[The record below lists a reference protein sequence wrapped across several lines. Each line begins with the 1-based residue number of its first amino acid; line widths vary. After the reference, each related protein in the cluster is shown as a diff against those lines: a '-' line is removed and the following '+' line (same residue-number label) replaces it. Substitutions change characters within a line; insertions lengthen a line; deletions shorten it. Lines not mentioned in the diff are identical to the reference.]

1 MEFKDY
7 YQVLGVDKKATDKEI
22 KKAYRHLARQYHP
35 DVNPGNKEA
44 EEKFKEIN
52 EAYHVLSDPEKRQ
65 KYDTLGARWQ
75 EYERWQKAGGQGQ
88 PYDYTFFGSGFR
100 PQGDANVHYEYRTTN
115 AQEWQDIFGDESPFS
130 EFFTSFFGGPE
141 SRTRHRGSHPRRGRD
156 LEQPVEI
163 TLREA
168 YQGTTHLIQKVGENG
183 VPKQIEAK
191 IPPGISDGSRVRLAD
206 QGIPGIQDGPPGD
219 LFLVVS
225 VMPDPN
231 FRREGDNLH
240 TRVAIPLLTAVLG
253 GEAEVATPDGR
264 KLSLKIPPE
273 TQNGQVFRLKGKGM
287 PKLGRPEERGDL
299 YAEVHVVLPQN
310 LTERER
316 KLFEELSRAREAEPV
331 ASSGNYHVRAWSAW
345 GDEKGLLTII
355 VSGIGALA
363 KKFSDGLFGSFDR
376 LGRFSF

>member
-7 YQVLGVDKKATDKEI
+7 YQILGVDKKATDKEI

-35 DVNPGNKEA
+35 DVNPANKEA

-65 KYDTLGARWQ
+65 KYNTLGARWQ

-88 PYDYTFFGSGFR
+88 PYDYSYFGSGFR
-100 PQGDANVHYEYRTTN
+100 PQGDANVHYEYHTIN
-115 AQEWQDIFGDESPFS
+115 GKEWQDIFGDESPFS
-130 EFFTSFFGGPE
+130 EFFTSFIGGPD
-141 SRTRHRGSHPRRGRD
+141 SRARYRGSRPRRGRD

-168 YQGTTHLIQKVGENG
+168 YQGTSRLIQKVGENG

-191 IPPGISDGSRVRLAD
+191 IPPGVSDGSRVRLAG
-206 QGIPGIQDGPPGD
+206 QGTPGIHDGPPGD

-225 VMPDPN
+225 VIPDPN

-240 TRVAIPLLTAVLG
+240 TRVEIPLLTAVLG
-253 GEAEVATPDGR
+253 GEAEVATLDGR
-264 KLSLKIPPE
+264 KLSVKIPPE

-287 PKLGRPEERGDL
+287 PKLGRSEERGDL
-299 YAEVHVVLPQN
+299 YAEVRMVLPQN
-310 LTERER
+310 ISERER
-316 KLFEELSRAREAEPV
+316 KLFEELSRARDAEPV
-331 ASSGNYHVRAWSAW
+331 ASGGTSHFGAWSSW
-345 GDEKGLLTII
+345 GNDKGFLTM
-355 VSGIGALA
+355 VVYGIAALA
-363 KKFSDGLFGSFDR
+363 KKFSDGLLGTFTR
-376 LGRFSF
+376 LGSV